1 MREIVVQGAKK
12 GDKNP
17 PPPYIAPDSL
27 RSIAYADLLY
37 AISEGEIKGL
47 VNGMESVKLE
57 GTPVSGGNFP
67 GVKME
72 FRPGTINQEHISG
85 FPDTASE
92 SGVGVELRSGTPWV
106 RNITN
111 TNLDAIRLRF
121 SWPQLMQTK
130 DNGDVVGYSI
140 MYMVEVATDG
150 GDWELVIFSSA
161 IGKSSSKYE
170 RTHRVDLPK
179 ASSGWSIRVTRITP
193 NADSV
198 RIQDMMRIE
207 AITEV
212 IDAKLRYPNTALIGL
227 SYDSQQFQNIAK
239 FSAEVDGRI
248 IQVPSNYDPETRTY
262 TGIWDGTFKRE
273 YSNNP
278 AWVWYDLVLHPR
290 YGLGR
295 RINAS
300 MVNKWKLYQ
309 IAQYCD
315 VMVPDGKGGQEPR
328 YTCNFYIQTTKQAH
342 SLLAEIASIFHGAS
356 FWDGSQMVLTA
367 DMPEDPVY
375 TFSRAN
381 IVEGNIEYK
390 GTALRDRHSTAVV
403 AWDDPEQG
411 YSTMYEPVS
420 DTDAIRQLGG
430 VYQKDIGAFGCTSQ
444 GQAQRAGIWALK
456 TEQLSTRVA
465 TFRVGLDGFIPRPGD
480 IINVSDDLLAGVS
493 NGGRI
498 VSATQNSIVVDR
510 LPKDIK
516 EYDRLSVNLPSGRT
530 QTLVVRNVETI
541 GGPKAGKIGYRAGQN
556 TWFAGQQGEL
566 GRIITFYTNFDEVPE
581 SEAVWAVDSD
591 EVALMQFRVSSVR
604 RVDEH
609 QFEITAAQHVPA
621 KYDAIDHGAAVEP
634 PPISNITP
642 TTQAPPTNVQIT
654 TSSMVE
660 QTMAVTTMT
669 ISWDAVQ
676 GAVAYEVQWRKDNG
690 EWVKLPDTGA
700 PSIDVK
706 GVYTGNYIARVVA
719 IGALG
724 VRSTPASSALTEVL
738 GKQGQ
743 PPALALL
750 EASPLVFGIRLRWA
764 FAPNSEDTLRT
775 EIQYSENSQGDG
787 HVPLGDFA
795 YPLNTHE
802 LMGLSA
808 GKELFF
814 RGRIVDRTGNVG
826 PWTDWIRGQSS
837 ADASEILGYIAG
849 KITETELGDHLLEEI
864 EKISGDGEG
873 SVNERLQ
880 QIQDEI
886 DNISGAEDWDAD
898 TAYLKNNLVRYEG
911 SMYAARQ
918 DVPAGVP
925 VSNSEYWEFVG
936 SYANLGELA
945 GALSIRLTQTEID
958 VDELTGEVSAIANKT
973 EALEA
978 NFNVYRAGATN
989 WRAGQSTAKAGV
1001 YSVWTAIASGD
1012 EAVSK
1017 RVDMLRSEF
1026 DDSNALIAT
1035 ELETLADADS
1045 AMAKQIDT
1053 IAASVDDNAALI
1065 QQESQTRA
1073 DETEA
1078 LAGQINTVAASAQ
1091 SAHQAADNAMAAAED
1106 AQEDADLANQGV
1118 AQNTAAIQ
1126 QEAQARADADQALAS
1141 QVSTVQAEVGDVS
1154 SAVQQ
1159 TSQAVADIEGNLGA
1173 MYSIKVGVTQDGR
1186 YYGAG
1191 MGAGVENTPDGMQ
1204 SQILF
1209 TADRFAFLNKTNG
1222 QVTLPF
1228 AIEDGQT
1235 FIRSAVI
1242 KDASIGS
1249 AKFSDWLESDAVG
1262 PDNTPVL
1269 RLNFRTGEIQ
1279 LNAPA
1284 QGGGRMT
1291 LNNQLLQVFD
1301 ENNKLR
1307 LRLGIW

>member
-1 MREIVVQGAKK
+1 MREFVVQGAKK
-12 GDKNP
+12 GAKNP

-27 RSIAYADLLY
+27 RSIAYANLLY
-37 AISEGEIKGL
+37 AISEGEVKGL
-47 VNGMESVKLE
+47 ANGLESVKLE
-57 GTPVSGGNFP
+57 GTPIVDSAGNENFP
-67 GVKME
+67 GTTLG
-72 FRPGTINQEHISG
+72 FRPGTVDQEHLSG
-85 FPDTASE
+85 FPETANE
-92 SGVGVELRSGTPWV
+92 IGVGVELRSGTPWV

-111 TNLDAIRLRF
+111 TNLDAVRLRF

-130 DNGDVVGYSI
+130 DNGDVVGYS
-140 MYMVEVATDG
+140 VAYKIELSTDG
-150 GDWELVIFSSA
+150 GEYEEAISSA
-161 IGKSSSKYE
+161 ATGKSSSKYE

-179 ASSGWSIRVTRITP
+179 ARSGWSIRVTRTTP
-193 NADSV
+193 NEDSV

-212 IDAKLRYPNTALIGL
+212 IDAKLKYPNTALIGL

-248 IQVPSNYDPETRTY
+248 IQVPSNYDPETRIY

-300 MVNKWKLYQ
+300 MINKWKLYQ

-315 VMVPDGKGGQEPR
+315 EMVPDGKGGQEPR
-328 YTCNFYIQTTKQAH
+328 YTCNFYIQSAKQAH

-367 DMPEDPVY
+367 DMPEDPVF

-381 IVEGNIEYK
+381 IVEGNVEYK

-444 GQAQRAGIWALK
+444 GQAQRAGVWALK
-456 TEQLSTRVA
+456 TEQLSTRIA
-465 TFRVGLDGFIPRPGD
+465 IFRVGLDGFIPKPGN
-480 IINVSDDLLAGVS
+480 IISVSDDLLAGVS

-510 LPKDIK
+510 IPKDIK

-530 QTLVVRNVETI
+530 QTLVVRNVETF

-556 TWFAGQQGEL
+556 AWFAGQQGEFR
-566 GRIITFYTNFDEVPE
+566 RITLYASFDEVPE

-604 RVDEH
+604 RAEQH
-609 QFEITAAQHVPA
+609 QFEITGAQHVPA

-654 TSSMVE
+654 TNSMVE

-669 ISWDAVQ
+669 VSWDAAE

-690 EWVKLPDTGA
+690 EWVKLPETGA
-700 PSIDVK
+700 PSVDVK

-738 GKQGQ
+738 GKQGE

-750 EASPLVFGIRLRWA
+750 EALPLVFGIRLRWA
-764 FAPNSEDTLRT
+764 FAPSSEDTLRT

-826 PWTDWIRGQSS
+826 PWTDWVRGQSS
-837 ADASEILGYIAG
+837 ADASEILDYIAG
-849 KITETELGDHLLEEI
+849 QITETELGEHLLEEI

-880 QIQDEI
+880 QIQSEI
-886 DNISGAEDWDAD
+886 DNITGTEDWSAD
-898 TAYLKNNLVRYEG
+898 VAYSKNTLVRYDG
-911 SMYAARQ
+911 SMYAARK
-918 DVPAGVP
+918 DVPTGVP
-925 VSNSEYWEFVG
+925 VDNSEYWELVG

-945 GALSIRLTQTEID
+945 AALSIRLTRTEID

-1026 DDSNALIAT
+1026 DDSNALITT
-1035 ELETLADADS
+1035 ELETL
-1045 AMAKQIDT
+1045 
-1053 IAASVDDNAALI
+1053 
-1065 QQESQTRA
+1065 
-1073 DETEA
+1073 
-1078 LAGQINTVAASAQ
+1078 
-1091 SAHQAADNAMAAAED
+1091 
-1106 AQEDADLANQGV
+1106 
-1118 AQNTAAIQ
+1118 
-1126 QEAQARADADQALAS
+1126 ADADQALAS
-1141 QVSTVQAEVGDVS
+1141 QVNTVQSEVGDVS

-1159 TSQAVADIEGNLGA
+1159 TSQAVADIEGDLSA
-1173 MYSIKVGVTQDGR
+1173 MWSIKLGVTQDGK

-1191 MGAGVENTPDGMQ
+1191 MGVGVENTPDGMQ
-1204 SQILF
+1204 SQVLF
-1209 TADRFAFLNKTNG
+1209 TADRFALLNEANG
-1222 QVTLPF
+1222 QVTSPF
-1228 AIEDGQT
+1228 AIENGQT
-1235 FIRSAVI
+1235 FINSAI
-1242 KDASIGS
+1242 IADASIGS
-1249 AKFSDWLESDAVG
+1249 AKFSDWIESDAVG

-1291 LNNQLLQVFD
+1291 LNNQLIQVFD
-1301 ENNKLR
+1301 SNNR
-1307 LRLGIW
+1307 LRVRMGIW